1 MAVVHFIKISG
12 GINFKLDGYNYLL
25 SLCVILLSTKIFSI
39 ISRRAQLP
47 QVVGA
52 LMAGLFFGPAVL
64 GTLTSKFFGVQFC
77 LMPSELLSRMA
88 ELGVIVIMFTA
99 GMETNI
105 DELKASGKV
114 GFWVALSG
122 VFVPLGMGAALM
134 YIFDHHTSFAS
145 AIFVGAVLTAT
156 SVSITVETL
165 KELGKMST
173 KVGNTIL
180 AAALID
186 DILGL
191 ICLTLITGM
200 AGEEVN
206 IMLVMTK
213 ILGFFV
219 FVGIAGF
226 AYYNSMVWSDRVQAA
241 RNLRRYPVMGFA
253 FCLFMAWAAETVFG
267 IADIIGAFAAGM
279 IISMSPKGQYIAS
292 KFDTI
297 AYLLLTPVFFANI
310 GLEVT
315 LPQMSYELVIFTVA
329 LVIVSVISKL
339 GGCGIGA
346 KLCGFDVRQ
355 SYQIGLGMV
364 CRGEVALIVA
374 GKGMS
379 MNLIDE
385 NYLGPIIIMI
395 IVCTIITP
403 IVLKNAFKGQ
413 EDIAGNTVFEDKFMV
428 EEQADEIEEDLFHR
442 RRLLNMRT
450 WE

>member
-1 MAVVHFIKISG
+1 M
-12 GINFKLDGYNYLL
+12 DCYNYLL
-25 SLCVILLSTKIFSI
+25 SLCVILMSTKIFSI
-39 ISRRAQLP
+39 LSRRAQLP

-52 LMAGLFFGPAVL
+52 LMAGLLFGPAIL
-64 GTLTSKFFGVQFC
+64 GAVTQHFFGFPFC
-77 LMPSELLSRMA
+77 LQPSPLLSRMA

-114 GFWVALSG
+114 GFVVALLG
-122 VFVPLGMGAALM
+122 VLLPLGMGAGLM
-134 YIFDHHTSFAS
+134 YFFDENATFAS
-145 AIFVGAVLTAT
+145 AVFVGAVLTAT
-156 SVSITVETL
+156 SVSITVEAL

-191 ICLTLITGM
+191 VCLTVITGI
-200 AGEEVN
+200 AGGDMN
-206 IMLVMTK
+206 LGLLVVK
-213 ILGFFV
+213 IVGFFL
-219 FVGIAGF
+219 FVGIAGL
-226 AYYNSMVWSDRVQAA
+226 AYYRAMVWSDRVQAA

-253 FCLFMAWAAETVFG
+253 FCLVMAWAAEVVFG
-267 IADIIGAFAAGM
+267 VADIIGAFAAGM
-279 IISMSPKGQYIAS
+279 IIAMSPKGQYIAS

-315 LPQMSYELVIFTVA
+315 LPNFSYDLLAFTAA
-329 LVIVSVISKL
+329 LLIVSIVSKL
-339 GGCGIGA
+339 WGCGLGA
-346 KLCGFDVRQ
+346 MACGFSKRQ

-379 MNLIDE
+379 MNLISE
-385 NYLGPIIIMI
+385 EYLGPIVIMI

-403 IVLKNAFKGQ
+403 IFLKDAFKGAD
-413 EDIAGNTVFEDKFMV
+413 EAGSTIFEDKFML
-428 EEQADEIEEDLFHR
+428 EEQTDEIEEDIFHR
-442 RRLLNMRT
+442 RSLLAQQMYGG
-450 WE
+450 E

>member
-1 MAVVHFIKISG
+1 MDS
-12 GINFKLDGYNYLL
+12 YNYLL

-39 ISRRAQLP
+39 LSRRAQLP

-64 GTLTSKFFGVQFC
+64 GAITQHFFGFAFC
-77 LMPSELLSRMA
+77 LQPSPLLSRLA
-88 ELGVIVIMFTA
+88 ELGVIVIMFSA

-105 DELKASGKV
+105 EELKASGIV
-114 GFWVALSG
+114 GFVVALLG
-122 VFVPLGMGAALM
+122 VILPLGLGAGLM
-134 YIFDHHTSFAS
+134 FMFDHHVTFAS

-156 SVSITVETL
+156 SVSITVEAL

-191 ICLTLITGM
+191 VCLTIITGI
-200 AGEEVN
+200 AGGDVN
-206 IMLVMTK
+206 LGLVLVK
-213 ILGFFV
+213 IVGFFL
-219 FVGIAGF
+219 FVGIAGL
-226 AYYNSMVWSDRVQAA
+226 AYYRAMVWSDRVQAA

-253 FCLFMAWAAETVFG
+253 FCLFMAWAAEVVFG
-267 IADIIGAFAAGM
+267 VADIIGAFAAGM
-279 IISMSPKGQYIAS
+279 IIAMSPKGQYISS

-297 AYLLLTPVFFANI
+297 AYLLLTPIFFANI

-315 LPQMSYELVIFTVA
+315 LPAMSLELALFTLA
-329 LVIVSVISKL
+329 LVFVSIISKL

-346 KLCGFDVRQ
+346 KLCGLSRRQ

-374 GKGMS
+374 GKGMA

-385 NYLGPIIIMI
+385 NYLGPIVIMI

-403 IVLKNAFKGQ
+403 IFLKGAFKGAD
-413 EDIAGNTVFEDKFMV
+413 ETGNTIFEDKFML
-428 EEQADEIEEDLFHR
+428 EEQADEIEEDIFHR
-442 RRLLNMRT
+442 RLMLNLRDQAYHP
-450 WE
+450 

>member
-1 MAVVHFIKISG
+1 MES
-12 GINFKLDGYNYLL
+12 YNWLL
-25 SLCVILLSTKIFSI
+25 SLCIILMSTKIFSI

-64 GTLTSKFFGVQFC
+64 GAVTLHSFGTQFC
-77 LMPSELLSRMA
+77 LMPSELLNRLA

-99 GMETNI
+99 GMETNLE
-105 DELKASGKV
+105 ELKASGKV
-114 GFWVALSG
+114 GFVVAMSG
-122 VFVPLGMGAALM
+122 VLVPLGMGVALM
-134 YIFDHHTSFAS
+134 YIFDDNVTFAS

-173 KVGNTIL
+173 KAGNTIL

-191 ICLTLITGM
+191 ICLTVIT
-200 AGEEVN
+200 
-206 IMLVMTK
+206 
-213 ILGFFV
+213 
-219 FVGIAGF
+219 GIAGGDVNLWMVF
-226 AYYNSMVWSDRVQAA
+226 VKIIGFFIFIAIVGYIYNKYMVWSDEIQAQ

-253 FCLFMAWAAETVFG
+253 FCLFMAWAAEVIFG
-267 IADIIGAFAAGM
+267 VADIIGAFAAGM
-279 IISMSPKGQYIAS
+279 IIAMAPKGQYIAS

-297 AYLLLTPVFFANI
+297 AYLLLTPIFFANI

-315 LPQMSYELVIFTVA
+315 LPKMSLHLVMFTIA

-339 GGCGIGA
+339 GGCGLGA
-346 KLCGFDVRQ
+346 KLCGFDNHQ
-355 SYQIGLGMV
+355 SYQVGLGMV

-374 GKGMS
+374 EKGMD
-379 MNLIDE
+379 MNLISE
-385 NYLGPIIIMI
+385 EFLGPIIIMI

-403 IVLKNAFKGQ
+403 IVLKGAFKGQ
-413 EDIAGNTVFEDKFMV
+413 DDVADTMFEDKFML
-428 EEQADEIEEDLFHR
+428 EEQTDEIEEDIFR
-442 RRLLNMRT
+442 RRLLLSTRT
-450 WE
+450 QE

>member
-1 MAVVHFIKISG
+1 ME
-12 GINFKLDGYNYLL
+12 GYNYLL
-25 SLCVILLSTKIFSI
+25 SLCVILMSTKIFSI
-39 ISRRAQLP
+39 LSQRAQLP

-64 GTLTSKFFGVQFC
+64 GAITQHFFGVQFC
-77 LMPSELLSRMA
+77 LMPSQLLSRMA

-105 DELKASGKV
+105 DELKESGLV
-114 GFWVALSG
+114 GFVVALLG
-122 VFVPLGMGAALM
+122 VVVPLGMGTGMM
-134 YIFDHHTSFAS
+134 YFFNPKISFPS
-145 AIFVGAVLTAT
+145 AIFIGAVLTAT
-156 SVSITVETL
+156 SVSITVEAL

-191 ICLTLITGM
+191 ICLTLVTGI
-200 AGEEVN
+200 AGGDTN
-206 IMLVMTK
+206 IALVLVK
-213 ILGFFV
+213 IVGFFV
-219 FVGIAGF
+219 FIFVAGWL
-226 AYYNSMVWSDRVQAA
+226 YNRYMKWSDRVQAE

-253 FCLFMAWAAETVFG
+253 LCLFMAWAAEVVFG

-279 IISMSPKGQYIAS
+279 IIAMSPKGQYIAS

-297 AYLLLTPVFFANI
+297 AYLLLTPIFFANI

-315 LPQMSYELVIFTVA
+315 LPEFSSEVVVFTIVI
-329 LVIVSVISKL
+329 VIVSIVSKL
-339 GGCGIGA
+339 FGCGFGA
-346 KLCGFDVRQ
+346 KVCGFSMRQ

-374 GKGMS
+374 GKGVS
-379 MNLIDE
+379 MNLVE
-385 NYLGPIIIMI
+385 ESELGPIIIMI

-403 IVLKNAFKGQ
+403 IFLKGAFKGS
-413 EDIAGNTVFEDKFMV
+413 EDEAGSSVFEDRFMV
-428 EEQADEIEEDLFHR
+428 EEQADEIEEDLYR
-442 RRLLNMRT
+442 RRSLLSNYR
-450 WE
+450 

>member
-1 MAVVHFIKISG
+1 M
-12 GINFKLDGYNYLL
+12 
-25 SLCVILLSTKIFSI
+25 STKIFSI

-64 GTLTSKFFGVQFC
+64 GAITQKFLGFQFC
-77 LMPSELLSRMA
+77 LMPSPLLSRLA

-105 DELKASGKV
+105 NELKASGRS
-114 GFWVALSG
+114 GFVVALCG
-122 VFVPLGMGAALM
+122 VLVPLLMGAGLM
-134 YIFDHHTSFAS
+134 YLFDKNIEFNS

-191 ICLTLITGM
+191 ICLTIVTGM
-200 AGEEVN
+200 AGEGVN
-206 IMLVMTK
+206 LYLIFGK
-213 ILGFFV
+213 IIGFFI
-219 FVGIAGF
+219 FLYIAGIIF
-226 AYYNSMVWSDRVQAA
+226 YKSMVWSDRVQAE

-253 FCLFMAWAAETVFG
+253 FCMFMAWASETLFG
-267 IADIIGAFAAGM
+267 VADIIGAFGAGM
-279 IISMSPKGQYIAS
+279 IIAMSPKGDYIAS

-310 GLEVT
+310 GLEVN
-315 LPQMSYELVIFTVA
+315 LPEMSSELIIFTVA

-339 GGCGIGA
+339 GGCGLGA
-346 KLCGFDVRQ
+346 KLCGFDLHQ

-374 GKGMS
+374 GKGMT
-379 MNLIDE
+379 MNMIDPK
-385 NYLGPIIIMI
+385 YLGPIIIMV

-403 IVLKNAFKGQ
+403 IVLKRAFTGW
-413 EDIAGNTVFEDKFMV
+413 EDVAGNSKFEDAFMLGD
-428 EEQADEIEEDLFHR
+428 QIDEMAEDLFHR
-442 RRLLNMRT
+442 RNLLSDHP
-450 WE
+450 EEL

>member
-1 MAVVHFIKISG
+1 ME
-12 GINFKLDGYNYLL
+12 GYNYLL

-39 ISRRAQLP
+39 LSQRAQLP

-64 GTLTSKFFGVQFC
+64 GAATQHFFGVQFC
-77 LMPSELLSRMA
+77 LMPSPLLSRLA

-105 DELKASGKV
+105 EELKASGPV
-114 GFWVALSG
+114 GFVVALLG
-122 VFVPLGMGAALM
+122 VFFPLGMGAGMM
-134 YIFDHHTSFAS
+134 YLFNPDVSFQS
-145 AIFVGAVLTAT
+145 AIFIGAVLTAT
-156 SVSITVETL
+156 SVSITVEAL

-191 ICLTLITGM
+191 ICLTVVTGI
-200 AGEEVN
+200 AGGDTN
-206 IMLVMTK
+206 LLLVFVK
-213 ILGFFV
+213 IAGFFV
-219 FVGIAGF
+219 FVGVSGF
-226 AYYNSMVWSDRVQAA
+226 VYNRAMRWSDRVQAE

-253 FCLFMAWAAETVFG
+253 LCLFMAWAAEVVFG
-267 IADIIGAFAAGM
+267 VADIIGAFAAGM
-279 IISMSPKGQYIAS
+279 IIAMSPKGQYIAS

-315 LPQMSYELVIFTVA
+315 LPEFSGEIVVFT
-329 LVIVSVISKL
+329 LVIVAVSIVSKL
-339 GGCGIGA
+339 FGCGLGA
-346 KLCGFDVRQ
+346 RICGFDNRQ

-374 GKGMS
+374 GKGVA
-379 MNLIDE
+379 MNLVE
-385 NYLGPIIIMI
+385 ESELGPIIIMI

-403 IVLKNAFKGQ
+403 IFLKGAFKGSKD
-413 EDIAGNTVFEDKFMV
+413 EAGSTVFEDKFML
-428 EEQADEIEEDLFHR
+428 EEQADEIEEDLYHR
-442 RRLLNMRT
+442 RSLLSRYR
-450 WE
+450 

>member
-1 MAVVHFIKISG
+1 
-12 GINFKLDGYNYLL
+12 
-25 SLCVILLSTKIFSI
+25 
-39 ISRRAQLP
+39 
-47 QVVGA
+47 
-52 LMAGLFFGPAVL
+52 MAGLLFGPAVL
-64 GTLTSKFFGVQFC
+64 GAITTKLFGVSFC
-77 LMPSELLSRMA
+77 IQPSPLLGRMA

-99 GMETNI
+99 GMETNV

-114 GFWVALSG
+114 GFAVALLG
-122 VFVPLGMGAALM
+122 VVVPLTMGTGLM
-134 YIFDHHTSFAS
+134 FFFDDNATFAS

-156 SVSITVETL
+156 SVSITVEAL

-191 ICLTLITGM
+191 ICLTLITGA
-200 AGEEVN
+200 AGGDVD
-206 IMLVMTK
+206 IGLVLMK
-213 ILGFFV
+213 IVGFFL
-219 FVGIAGF
+219 FVGICGIL
-226 AYYNSMVWSDRVQAA
+226 YYKAMVWSDRVQAA

-253 FCLFMAWAAETVFG
+253 FCLFMAWAAEVVFG
-267 IADIIGAFAAGM
+267 VADIIGAFAAGM

-315 LPQMSYELVIFTVA
+315 LPDFSYDLVTFTSA
-329 LVIVSVISKL
+329 LLIVSIVSKL
-339 GGCGIGA
+339 WGCGLGA
-346 KLCGFDVRQ
+346 MLCGFNKRQ

-374 GKGMS
+374 GKGMA
-379 MNLIDE
+379 MNLISED
-385 NYLGPIIIMI
+385 YLGPIVIMI

-403 IVLKNAFKGQ
+403 IFLKDAFKGAD
-413 EDIAGNTVFEDKFMV
+413 EAGSTIFEDKYML
-428 EEQADEIEEDLFHR
+428 EEQTDEIEEDIFHR
-442 RRLLNMRT
+442 RLMLNLRNQT
-450 WE
+450 YQP

>member
-1 MAVVHFIKISG
+1 ME
-12 GINFKLDGYNYLL
+12 GYDWLL

-64 GTLTSKFFGVQFC
+64 GALTKSYLGFQFC
-77 LMPSELLSRMA
+77 LMPSTLLNRLA
-88 ELGVIVIMFTA
+88 ELGVIVIMFSA

-105 DELKASGKV
+105 DELKASGKA
-114 GFWVALSG
+114 GFMVALTG
-122 VFVPLGMGAALM
+122 VFVPLAMGAGLM
-134 YIFDHHTSFAS
+134 YIFDDKATFTS

-206 IMLVMTK
+206 ILLVLSK
-213 ILGFFV
+213 IIGFFV
-219 FVGIAGF
+219 FLIMVGF
-226 AYYNSMVWSDRVQAA
+226 AYYNYMSWSDKVQAA

-279 IISMSPKGQYIAS
+279 IISMSPKGQYISS

-297 AYLLLTPVFFANI
+297 AYLLLTPIFFANI

-315 LPQMSYELVIFTVA
+315 LPTMSYNLVIFTIA

-339 GGCGIGA
+339 GGCGLGA
-346 KLCGFDVRQ
+346 KVCGFDVRQ

-374 GKGMS
+374 GKGMG
-379 MNLIDE
+379 MGLISED
-385 NYLGPIIIMI
+385 YLGPIIIMI

-403 IVLKNAFKGQ
+403 IVLKSAFKGQ
-413 EDIAGNTVFEDKFMV
+413 DDVAGNTVFEEKFML
-428 EEQADEIEEDLFHR
+428 EEQADEIEEDLYHR
-442 RRLLNMRT
+442 RRLLNART
-450 WE
+450 YE

>member
-1 MAVVHFIKISG
+1 
-12 GINFKLDGYNYLL
+12 
-25 SLCVILLSTKIFSI
+25 
-39 ISRRAQLP
+39 
-47 QVVGA
+47 
-52 LMAGLFFGPAVL
+52 MAGLLFGPAVL
-64 GTLTSKFFGVQFC
+64 GAITTKLFGVSFC
-77 LMPSELLSRMA
+77 IQPSPLLSRMA

-99 GMETNI
+99 GMETNV

-114 GFWVALSG
+114 GFAVALLG
-122 VFVPLGMGAALM
+122 VVVPLTMGTGLM
-134 YIFDHHTSFAS
+134 FFFDDNATFAS

-156 SVSITVETL
+156 SVSITVEAL

-191 ICLTLITGM
+191 ICLTLITGA
-200 AGEEVN
+200 AGGDVD
-206 IMLVMTK
+206 IGLVLMK
-213 ILGFFV
+213 IVGFFL
-219 FVGIAGF
+219 FVGICGIL
-226 AYYNSMVWSDRVQAA
+226 YYKAMVWSDRVQAA

-253 FCLFMAWAAETVFG
+253 FCLFMAWAAEVVFG
-267 IADIIGAFAAGM
+267 VADIIGAFAAGM

-315 LPQMSYELVIFTVA
+315 LPDFSYDLVTFTSA
-329 LVIVSVISKL
+329 LLIVSIVSKL
-339 GGCGIGA
+339 WGCGLGA
-346 KLCGFDVRQ
+346 MLCGFNKRQ

-374 GKGMS
+374 GKGMA
-379 MNLIDE
+379 MNLISED
-385 NYLGPIIIMI
+385 YLGPIVIMI

-403 IVLKNAFKGQ
+403 IFLKDAFKGAD
-413 EDIAGNTVFEDKFMV
+413 EAGSTIFEDKYML
-428 EEQADEIEEDLFHR
+428 EEQTDEIEEDIFHR
-442 RRLLNMRT
+442 RLMLNLRNQT
-450 WE
+450 YQP

>member
-1 MAVVHFIKISG
+1 ME
-12 GINFKLDGYNYLL
+12 GYNYLL
-25 SLCVILLSTKIFSI
+25 SLCVILMSTKIFSI
-39 ISRRAQLP
+39 LSRRAQLP

-64 GTLTSKFFGVQFC
+64 GAITESLFGVRFC
-77 LMPSELLSRMA
+77 LMPTQLLSRMA

-114 GFWVALSG
+114 GFVVALLG
-122 VFVPLGMGAALM
+122 VFFPLGMGAGVM
-134 YIFDHHTSFAS
+134 YMFYPKVTFQS

-156 SVSITVETL
+156 SVSITVEAL

-191 ICLTLITGM
+191 ICLTVVTGIGGGDM
-200 AGEEVN
+200 N
-206 IMLVMTK
+206 LPLVFAK
-213 ILGFFV
+213 IAGFFV
-219 FVGIAGF
+219 FVGVMGLF
-226 AYYNSMVWSDRVQAA
+226 YNKAMKWSDRVQAE

-253 FCLFMAWAAETVFG
+253 LCLFMAWAAEVLFG
-267 IADIIGAFAAGM
+267 VADIIGAFAAGM
-279 IISMSPKGQYIAS
+279 IIAISPKGQYIAS

-315 LPQMSYELVIFTVA
+315 LPAFSPDVLLFTVA
-329 LVIVSVISKL
+329 IVVVSIISKL
-339 GGCGIGA
+339 FGCGLGA
-346 KLCGFDVRQ
+346 MVCGFDKRQ

-374 GKGMS
+374 GKGVS
-379 MNLIDE
+379 MNLIAEED
-385 NYLGPIIIMI
+385 LGPIIIMI
-395 IVCTIITP
+395 IICTIITP
-403 IVLKNAFKGQ
+403 IFLKRAFEGQ
-413 EDIAGNTVFEDKFMV
+413 TDIAGDTMFEEKFMLG
-428 EEQADEIEEDLFHR
+428 EQTDEIEEDIFHR
-442 RRLLNMRT
+442 RSLLHQQT
-450 WE
+450 YGGE

>member
-1 MAVVHFIKISG
+1 ME
-12 GINFKLDGYNYLL
+12 GYNYLL
-25 SLCVILLSTKIFSI
+25 SLCVILMSTKIFSI

-64 GTLTSKFFGVQFC
+64 GALTTKYFGVQFC
-77 LMPSELLSRMA
+77 LTPSPLLKDLA

-105 DELKASGKV
+105 DELKASGKS
-114 GFWVALSG
+114 GFLVALCG
-122 VFVPLGMGAALM
+122 VIVPLGMGTALM
-134 YIFDHHTSFAS
+134 FIFDDNATFAS
-145 AIFVGAVLTAT
+145 AVFVGAVLTAT

-191 ICLTLITGM
+191 ICLTIITGM
-200 AGEEVN
+200 TGGEVDLTQTF
-206 IMLVMTK
+206 MK
-213 ILGFFV
+213 ITGFFV
-219 FVGIAGF
+219 FVGLMGF
-226 AYYNSMVWSDRVQAA
+226 FYYHYMLFSDFLLAS
-241 RNLRRYPVMGFA
+241 RNLRRYPVLGFA
-253 FCLFMAWAAETVFG
+253 FCLFMAWAAEVVFG
-267 IADIIGAFAAGM
+267 VADIIGAFAAGM
-279 IISMSPKGQYIAS
+279 IIAISPKGQYIAS

-297 AYLLLTPVFFANI
+297 AYLLLTPIFFANI

-315 LPQMSYELVIFTVA
+315 LPQMNADLITFTVA

-339 GGCGIGA
+339 GGCGLGA
-346 KLCGFDVRQ
+346 KLCGFNPRQ

-374 GKGMS
+374 GKGMA

-385 NYLGPIIIMI
+385 KFLGSIIIMI

-403 IVLKNAFKGQ
+403 IVLKSAFRGK
-413 EDIAGNTVFEDKFMV
+413 DDAGDPVFEDKFMLG
-428 EEQADEIEEDLFHR
+428 EQADEIEEDLFNR
-442 RRLLNMRT
+442 RMRLSSRSY
-450 WE
+450 E

>member
-1 MAVVHFIKISG
+1 ME
-12 GINFKLDGYNYLL
+12 GYNYLL
-25 SLCVILLSTKIFSI
+25 SLCVILMSTKLFSI

-64 GTLTSKFFGVQFC
+64 GALTTKFFGVQFC

-114 GFWVALSG
+114 GFVVALSG
-122 VFVPLGMGAALM
+122 VAVPLGMGAGLM
-134 YIFDHHTSFAS
+134 YIFDENVTFAS

-191 ICLTLITGM
+191 ICLTMITGI
-200 AGEEVN
+200 AGEDVN
-206 IMLVMTK
+206 LTLVLVK
-213 ILGFFV
+213 IAGFFV
-219 FVGIAGF
+219 FLVIAGL
-226 AYYNSMVWSDRVQAA
+226 AYYNAMSWSDRVQAE

-253 FCLFMAWAAETVFG
+253 FCLFMAWAAEVVFG

-279 IISMSPKGQYIAS
+279 IIAMSPKGQYIAS

-297 AYLLLTPVFFANI
+297 AYLLLTPIFFANI

-315 LPQMSYELVIFTVA
+315 LPEMSFDLVIFTIA
-329 LVIVSVISKL
+329 LVAVSVISKL

-346 KLCGFDVRQ
+346 KLCGFSNRQ
-355 SYQIGLGMV
+355 SYQVGLGMV

-379 MNLIDE
+379 MNLINE

-403 IVLKNAFKGQ
+403 IVLKGAFKGQ
-413 EDIAGNTVFEDKFMV
+413 DVAGNTVFEDKFML
-428 EEQADEIEEDLFHR
+428 EEQADEIEEDMYHR
-442 RRLLNMRT
+442 RSLLAMQMYGG
-450 WE
+450 E

>member
-1 MAVVHFIKISG
+1 M
-12 GINFKLDGYNYLL
+12 DGYNYLL
-25 SLCVILLSTKIFSI
+25 SLCVILMSTKIFSI
-39 ISRRAQLP
+39 LSRREQLP

-64 GTLTSKFFGVQFC
+64 GAITEHFFGFAFC
-77 LMPSELLSRMA
+77 LQPTVLLSRMA

-105 DELKASGKV
+105 EELKASGTV
-114 GFWVALSG
+114 GFVVALLG
-122 VFVPLGMGAALM
+122 VILPLGLGAGLM
-134 YIFDHHTSFAS
+134 YLFDPHVTFAS

-156 SVSITVETL
+156 SVSITVEAL

-191 ICLTLITGM
+191 ICLTIITGI
-200 AGEEVN
+200 AGGEVN
-206 IMLVMTK
+206 IGLVLVK
-213 ILGFFV
+213 IVGFFL
-219 FVGIAGF
+219 FVAIAGIA
-226 AYYNSMVWSDRVQAA
+226 YYRSMVWSDRVQAE

-253 FCLFMAWAAETVFG
+253 FCLFMAWAAEVVFG

-279 IISMSPKGQYIAS
+279 IIAMSPKGQYISS

-297 AYLLLTPVFFANI
+297 AYLLLTPIFFANI
-310 GLEVT
+310 GLEVV
-315 LPQMSYELVIFTVA
+315 LPKMTSEVLLFTVA
-329 LVIVSVISKL
+329 LVVISVISKL

-346 KLCGFDVRQ
+346 MMCGLSKRQ

-374 GKGMS
+374 GKGVA

-385 NYLGPIIIMI
+385 SYLGPIVIMI

-403 IVLKNAFKGQ
+403 IFLKGAFKGAD
-413 EDIAGNTVFEDKFMV
+413 EVGSTIFEDKFML
-428 EEQADEIEEDLFHR
+428 EEQTDEMEEDIFHR
-442 RRLLNMRT
+442 RSLLAQQMYGG
-450 WE
+450 E

>member
-1 MAVVHFIKISG
+1 M
-12 GINFKLDGYNYLL
+12 DGYNYLL
-25 SLCVILLSTKIFSI
+25 SLCVILMSTKIFSI
-39 ISRRAQLP
+39 LSRRAQLP

-52 LMAGLFFGPAVL
+52 LMAGLLFGPAIL
-64 GTLTSKFFGVQFC
+64 GAVTQHFFGFPFC
-77 LMPSELLSRMA
+77 LQPSPLLSRMA

-114 GFWVALSG
+114 GFVVALLG
-122 VFVPLGMGAALM
+122 VLLPLGMGAGLM
-134 YIFDHHTSFAS
+134 YFFDENATFAS
-145 AIFVGAVLTAT
+145 AVFVGAVLTAT
-156 SVSITVETL
+156 SVSITVEAL

-191 ICLTLITGM
+191 VCLTVITGI
-200 AGEEVN
+200 AGGDMN
-206 IMLVMTK
+206 LGLLVVK
-213 ILGFFV
+213 IVGFFL
-219 FVGIAGF
+219 FVGIAGL
-226 AYYNSMVWSDRVQAA
+226 AYYRAMVWSDRVQAA

-253 FCLFMAWAAETVFG
+253 FCLFMAWAAEVVFG
-267 IADIIGAFAAGM
+267 VADIIGAFAAGM
-279 IISMSPKGQYIAS
+279 IIAMSPKGQYISS

-315 LPQMSYELVIFTVA
+315 LPNFSYNLVAFTSA
-329 LVIVSVISKL
+329 LLIVSIVSKL
-339 GGCGIGA
+339 WGCGLGA
-346 KLCGFDVRQ
+346 MICGFSKRQ

-379 MNLIDE
+379 MNLISE
-385 NYLGPIIIMI
+385 EYLGPIVIMI

-403 IVLKNAFKGQ
+403 IFLKDAFKGAD
-413 EDIAGNTVFEDKFMV
+413 EAGSTIFEDKFML
-428 EEQADEIEEDLFHR
+428 EEQTDEIEEDIFHR
-442 RRLLNMRT
+442 RSLLAQQMYGG
-450 WE
+450 E

>member
-1 MAVVHFIKISG
+1 M
-12 GINFKLDGYNYLL
+12 DGYNYLL
-25 SLCVILLSTKIFSI
+25 SLCVILMSTKIFSI
-39 ISRRAQLP
+39 LSRRAQLP

-52 LMAGLFFGPAVL
+52 LMAGLLFGPAIL
-64 GTLTSKFFGVQFC
+64 GAVTQHFFGFPFC
-77 LMPSELLSRMA
+77 LQPSPLLSRMA

-105 DELKASGKV
+105 DELKASGTV
-114 GFWVALSG
+114 GFIVALLG
-122 VFVPLGMGAALM
+122 VIFPLGMGAGIM
-134 YIFDHHTSFAS
+134 YFFDDNATFAS

-156 SVSITVETL
+156 SVSITVEAL

-191 ICLTLITGM
+191 VCLTVITGI
-200 AGEEVN
+200 AGGDMN
-206 IMLVMTK
+206 LGLLVVK
-213 ILGFFV
+213 IVGFFL
-219 FVGIAGF
+219 FVGIAGL
-226 AYYNSMVWSDRVQAA
+226 AYYRAMVWSDRVQAA

-253 FCLFMAWAAETVFG
+253 FCLFMAWAAEVVFG
-267 IADIIGAFAAGM
+267 VADIIGAFAAGM
-279 IISMSPKGQYIAS
+279 IIAMSPKGQYIAS

-310 GLEVT
+310 GLEVA
-315 LPQMSYELVIFTVA
+315 LPDFSYDLMAFTAV
-329 LVIVSVISKL
+329 LLIVGIVSKL
-339 GGCGIGA
+339 WGCGLGA
-346 KLCGFDVRQ
+346 MVCGFNKRQ

-379 MNLIDE
+379 MNLINE
-385 NYLGPIIIMI
+385 EYLGPIVIMI

-403 IVLKNAFKGQ
+403 IFLKDAFKGAD
-413 EDIAGNTVFEDKFMV
+413 EAGSTIFEDKFML
-428 EEQADEIEEDLFHR
+428 EEQTDEIEEDIFHR
-442 RRLLNMRT
+442 KSLLAQQMYGG
-450 WE
+450 E

>member
-1 MAVVHFIKISG
+1 ME
-12 GINFKLDGYNYLL
+12 YTYLL

-64 GTLTSKFFGVQFC
+64 GALTSHFLGFQFC
-77 LMPSELLSRMA
+77 LMPSGLLSRLA

-105 DELKASGKV
+105 SDLQASGKV
-114 GFWVALSG
+114 GFVVALSG
-122 VFVPLGMGAALM
+122 VLVPLGMGAGLM
-134 YIFDHHTSFAS
+134 YLFDPNTTFVS
-145 AIFVGAVLTAT
+145 AVFVGAVLTAT

-173 KVGNTIL
+173 KAGNTIL

-191 ICLTLITGM
+191 ICLTVITGM
-200 AGEEVN
+200 AGEQVN
-206 IMLVMTK
+206 MLLILVK
-213 ILGFFV
+213 ITGFFV
-219 FVGIAGF
+219 FVGLMGVLF
-226 AYYNSMVWSDRVQAA
+226 YKFMDWSDRQQEE
-241 RNLRRYPVMGFA
+241 RNLRRYPVIGFA
-253 FCLFMAWAAETVFG
+253 FCLFMAWAAEVVFG
-267 IADIIGAFAAGM
+267 IADIIGAFSAGM
-279 IISMSPKGQYIAS
+279 IIAMSPKGQYIAS

-315 LPQMSYELVIFTVA
+315 IPHMSLGLLAFTAA
-329 LVIVSVISKL
+329 LVAVSVISKL
-339 GGCGIGA
+339 GGCGLGA
-346 KLCGFDVRQ
+346 RLCGLDKHQ

-374 GKGMS
+374 GKGMA
-379 MNLIDE
+379 MGMINED
-385 NYLGPIIIMI
+385 YLGPIIIMI
-395 IVCTIITP
+395 IICTIFTP
-403 IVLKNAFKGQ
+403 IFLKKAFRGKDEEVADHHLADQ
-413 EDIAGNTVFEDKFMV
+413 FELADRVDLLTNDLILHDNRKHEIHWKEFM
-428 EEQADEIEEDLFHR
+428 EI
-442 RRLLNMRT
+442 
-450 WE
+450 

>member
-1 MAVVHFIKISG
+1 M
-12 GINFKLDGYNYLL
+12 DGYNYLL
-25 SLCVILLSTKIFSI
+25 SLCVILMSTKIFSI
-39 ISRRAQLP
+39 LSRRAQLP

-52 LMAGLFFGPAVL
+52 LMAGLLFGPAIL
-64 GTLTSKFFGVQFC
+64 GAVTQHFFGFPFC
-77 LMPSELLSRMA
+77 LQPSPLLSRMA

-114 GFWVALSG
+114 GFVVALLG
-122 VFVPLGMGAALM
+122 VLLPLGMGAGLM
-134 YIFDHHTSFAS
+134 YFFDENATFAS
-145 AIFVGAVLTAT
+145 AVFVGAVLTAT
-156 SVSITVETL
+156 SVSITVEAL

-191 ICLTLITGM
+191 VCLTVITGI
-200 AGEEVN
+200 AGGDMN
-206 IMLVMTK
+206 LGLLVVK
-213 ILGFFV
+213 IVGFFL
-219 FVGIAGF
+219 FVGIAGL
-226 AYYNSMVWSDRVQAA
+226 AYYRAMVWSDRVQAA

-253 FCLFMAWAAETVFG
+253 FCLFMAWAAEVVFG
-267 IADIIGAFAAGM
+267 VADIIGAFAAGM
-279 IISMSPKGQYIAS
+279 IIAMSPKGQYISS

-315 LPQMSYELVIFTVA
+315 LPNFSYNLVAFTSA
-329 LVIVSVISKL
+329 LLIVSIVSKL
-339 GGCGIGA
+339 WGCGLGA
-346 KLCGFDVRQ
+346 MICGFSKRQ

-379 MNLIDE
+379 MNLISE
-385 NYLGPIIIMI
+385 EYLGPIVIML

-403 IVLKNAFKGQ
+403 IFLKDAFKGAD
-413 EDIAGNTVFEDKFMV
+413 EAGSTIFEDKFML
-428 EEQADEIEEDLFHR
+428 EEQTDEIEEDIFHR
-442 RRLLNMRT
+442 KSLLAQQMYGG
-450 WE
+450 E

>member
-1 MAVVHFIKISG
+1 ME
-12 GINFKLDGYNYLL
+12 GYNWLL

-64 GTLTSKFFGVQFC
+64 GALTQNYLGVQFC
-77 LMPSELLSRMA
+77 LMPSTLLNRLA

-99 GMETNI
+99 GMETNVE
-105 DELKASGKV
+105 ELKASGKA
-114 GFWVALSG
+114 GFMVALSG
-122 VFVPLGMGAALM
+122 VIVPLAMGVGLM
-134 YIFDHHTSFAS
+134 YIFDDKATFTS

-200 AGEEVN
+200 AGESVN
-206 IMLVMTK
+206 ITLVFVK
-213 ILGFFV
+213 IIGFFL

-226 AYYNSMVWSDRVQAA
+226 AYYSSMVWSDRVQAA

-279 IISMSPKGQYIAS
+279 IIAMSPKGQYIAS

-297 AYLLLTPVFFANI
+297 AYLLLTPIFFANI

-315 LPQMSYELVIFTVA
+315 LPTMSYGLVIFTIA
-329 LVIVSVISKL
+329 LVVVSVISKL
-339 GGCGIGA
+339 GGCGLGA
-346 KLCGFDVRQ
+346 KICGFDARQ

-374 GKGMS
+374 GKGMG
-379 MNLIDE
+379 MGLISED
-385 NYLGPIIIMI
+385 YLGPIIIMI

-403 IVLKNAFKGQ
+403 IVLKTAFKGQ
-413 EDIAGNTVFEDKFMV
+413 EDEAGNTVFEEKFML
-428 EEQADEIEEDLFHR
+428 EEQADEIEEDLYHR
-442 RRLLNMRT
+442 RRLLNART
-450 WE
+450 YE

>member
-1 MAVVHFIKISG
+1 MES
-12 GINFKLDGYNYLL
+12 YNYLL
-25 SLCVILLSTKIFSI
+25 SLCVILMSTKIFSI
-39 ISRRAQLP
+39 LSRRAQLP

-64 GTLTSKFFGVQFC
+64 GAITSKFFGVQFC
-77 LMPSELLSRMA
+77 IMPTPLLSRMA
-88 ELGVIVIMFTA
+88 EIGVIVIMFTA
-99 GMETNI
+99 GMETNL
-105 DELKASGKV
+105 DELRSSGKV
-114 GFWVALSG
+114 GFIVALLG
-122 VFVPLGMGAALM
+122 VIVPLGMGAGLM
-134 YIFDHHTSFAS
+134 YAFNPNESFAA

-156 SVSITVETL
+156 SVSITVEAL

-191 ICLTLITGM
+191 ICLTLVTGI
-200 AGEEVN
+200 AGGDVN
-206 IMLVMTK
+206 IWLVLVK
-213 ILGFFV
+213 IAGFFV
-219 FVGIAGF
+219 FIGIAGL
-226 AYYNSMVWSDRVQAA
+226 AYYNYMVWSDRVQAE

-253 FCLFMAWAAETVFG
+253 FCFFMAWAAEVVFG

-279 IISMSPKGQYIAS
+279 IISISPKGQYISS

-297 AYLLLTPVFFANI
+297 AYLLLTPIFFANI

-315 LPQMSYELVIFTVA
+315 LPELSSEVLIFTIA
-329 LVIVSVISKL
+329 LVVVSIISKL
-339 GGCGIGA
+339 GGCGLGA
-346 KLCGFDVRQ
+346 LMCGFTKRQ

-374 GKGMS
+374 GKGVA

-385 NYLGPIIIMI
+385 SYLGPIVIMI

-403 IVLKNAFKGQ
+403 IFLKSAFKGQ
-413 EDIAGNTVFEDKFMV
+413 DTAGSSVFEDAFMIT
-428 EEQADEIEEDLFHR
+428 EQADEIAEDLFHR
-442 RRLLNMRT
+442 RLLLGMDTQTYRG
-450 WE
+450 E

>member
-1 MAVVHFIKISG
+1 ME
-12 GINFKLDGYNYLL
+12 GYNWLL

-64 GTLTSKFFGVQFC
+64 GALTQNYLGVQFC
-77 LMPSELLSRMA
+77 LMPSTLLNRLA

-99 GMETNI
+99 GMETNVE
-105 DELKASGKV
+105 ELKASGKA
-114 GFWVALSG
+114 GFMVALSG
-122 VFVPLGMGAALM
+122 VIVPLAMGVGLM
-134 YIFDHHTSFAS
+134 YIFDDKATFTS

-200 AGEEVN
+200 AGESVN
-206 IMLVMTK
+206 ITLVFVK
-213 ILGFFV
+213 IIGFFL

-226 AYYNSMVWSDRVQAA
+226 AYYSSMVWSDRVQAA

-279 IISMSPKGQYIAS
+279 IIAMSPKGQYIAS

-297 AYLLLTPVFFANI
+297 AYLLLTPIFFANI

-315 LPQMSYELVIFTVA
+315 LPTMSYGLVIFTIA
-329 LVIVSVISKL
+329 LVVVSVISKL
-339 GGCGIGA
+339 GGCGLGA
-346 KLCGFDVRQ
+346 KICGFDARQ

-374 GKGMS
+374 GKGMG
-379 MNLIDE
+379 MGLISED
-385 NYLGPIIIMI
+385 YLGPIIIMI

-403 IVLKNAFKGQ
+403 IVLKTAFKGQ
-413 EDIAGNTVFEDKFMV
+413 EDEAGNTVFEEKFML
-428 EEQADEIEEDLFHR
+428 EEQAEELEEDLYHR
-442 RRLLNMRT
+442 RRLLNART
-450 WE
+450 YE